1 MGNYLVCYQPAL
13 YEVELKRTLL
23 VVSEMIIVSLPL
35 CPSPPLPFPP
45 LPLPQND
52 CMKLALLCTQLA
64 TEFLFNVGFRTKR
77 NLRGA
82 ANDWVEPLMVFLGSG
97 VRVRDWF
104 ANYGLLRHPPR
115 LSEYL
120 LECPSPEVRHTGGC
134 GVGLHVHS

>member
-1 MGNYLVCYQPAL
+1 
-13 YEVELKRTLL
+13 
-23 VVSEMIIVSLPL
+23 
-35 CPSPPLPFPP
+35 
-45 LPLPQND
+45 
-52 CMKLALLCTQLA
+52 MKLALLCTQLA

-120 LECPSPEVRHTGGC
+120 LECPSPEVRHTWGC
-134 GVGLHVHS
+134 GVGLHMHS